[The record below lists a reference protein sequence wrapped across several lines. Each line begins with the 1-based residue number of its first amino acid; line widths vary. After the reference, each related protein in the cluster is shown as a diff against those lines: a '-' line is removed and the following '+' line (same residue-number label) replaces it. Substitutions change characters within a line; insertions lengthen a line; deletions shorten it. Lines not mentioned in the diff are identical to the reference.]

1 MHLREPTEWFVT
13 EKRTG
18 EMEPAHD
25 HSTGIICHLPE
36 ELSEQPTGKGVNSQV
51 LQVTYIVSSASVLL
65 LWPRQSHCL
74 SAIHMA
80 FPQVAGGNGVLPFL
94 ISLNQA
100 HCGKKQGKNWGE
112 KTEEEDT
119 VDFFSFYFNRQMQGR
134 PFHNHEL
141 KQITLSTVIY
151 FLSVPRTKKINCG
164 G

>member
-18 EMEPAHD
+18 EMEPEHD

-74 SAIHMA
+74 SAISRGLSPGHRRQSC
-80 FPQVAGGNGVLPFL
+80 FFVSSIQTQ
-94 ISLNQA
+94 SLKEKE
-100 HCGKKQGKNWGE
+100 KKLGWKEGRERYW
-112 KTEEEDT
+112 KIMI
-119 VDFFSFYFNRQMQGR
+119 FFSVFILTDKCKVTLFIIMS
-134 PFHNHEL
+134 L
-141 KQITLSTVIY
+141 KKLHY
-151 FLSVPRTKKINCG
+151 
-164 G
+164 